1 MYSKFMY
8 KLFTY
13 NFINIKNSIAFRPS
27 PFLEYFTCNYAPLH
41 LSKRYMLYYYIF
53 PFFGLS
59 YAITHRTTTV
69 QQQQQHPALYSNNI
83 ITVRFIV
90 YVFYSQT
97 FAVGPRSSEWRGA
110 WQLAAAHLSI
120 SCRQPAE
127 VSVHFRFL

>member
-1 MYSKFMY
+1 MHLCSAAAQQTLHALLLRF
-8 KLFTY
+8 
-13 NFINIKNSIAFRPS
+13 
-27 PFLEYFTCNYAPLH
+27 PFLACRMALH
-41 LSKRYMLYYYIF
+41 
-53 PFFGLS
+53 
-59 YAITHRTTTV
+59 TTTSV
-69 QQQQQHPALYSNNI
+69 QQQQQHPALCSNNI